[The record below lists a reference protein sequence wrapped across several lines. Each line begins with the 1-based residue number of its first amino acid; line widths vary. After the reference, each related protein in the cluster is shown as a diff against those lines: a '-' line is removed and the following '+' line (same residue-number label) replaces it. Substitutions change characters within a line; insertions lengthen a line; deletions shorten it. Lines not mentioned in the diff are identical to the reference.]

1 MQMHK
6 CNRGDVASSNT
17 RAHARATTPDI
28 PKGNNKTKQGRG
40 GGGYEARPKA
50 AKDRGAATC
59 LAYVQRRRRR
69 RRRYAAPWLS
79 PRSSA
84 IKKTQPAS
92 CFINSKTWYPW
103 SGSLAS
109 RGIVTFTLAY
119 ASYRGVR
126 SPGASRRCT
135 VTHSVTHHC
144 CVRTYAT
151 IHEILRRVPSFF
163 CDSRSPRKR
172 PPPRRGAGQSLRMEG
187 QLLFLKEYGVVEPT
201 LFRFLPCVS
210 VVLLERVDTGR
221 LRCTYA
227 LYYSNVSPLEG
238 SIARYIA
245 MRMVRSICVFVRR
258 TNLWK

>member
-17 RAHARATTPDI
+17 RAHARTTTPDI

-69 RRRYAAPWLS
+69 RRRCYAAPWLS
-79 PRSSA
+79 PRSST

-144 CVRTYAT
+144 CMYLRDHPRDITERTLFLLRFPITAKATAAAPWGWPVTPYGRATSFFERVWRSRTYA
-151 IHEILRRVPSFF
+151 V
-163 CDSRSPRKR
+163 
-172 PPPRRGAGQSLRMEG
+172 Q
-187 QLLFLKEYGVVEPT
+187 
-201 LFRFLPCVS
+201 VS
-210 VVLLERVDTGR
+210 TMW
-221 LRCTYA
+221 A
-227 LYYSNVSPLEG
+227 LYYSSELIQEG
-238 SIARYIA
+238 FGARMCCI
-245 MRMVRSICVFVRR
+245 IR
-258 TNLWK
+258 TFRH